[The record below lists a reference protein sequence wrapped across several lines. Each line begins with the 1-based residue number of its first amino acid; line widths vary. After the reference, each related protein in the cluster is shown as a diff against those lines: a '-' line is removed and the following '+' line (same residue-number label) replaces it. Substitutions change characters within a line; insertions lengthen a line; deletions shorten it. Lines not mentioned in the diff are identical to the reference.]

1 MDAWRAAE
9 RGQSIWRKLSRE
21 MGADV
26 KCEIDIDLG
35 PLADELEPVAFRA
48 PKFND
53 LWIGIGGVICG
64 GPLTDPRLIV
74 RRRWKWPEWLT
85 AEWIFCN
92 CHETW
97 FATNSDPIQVN
108 TGFQSVNAVA
118 ITTNSYFQFTPPH
131 CTDWT
136 QSKRRNPNAKA
147 TT

>member
-1 MDAWRAAE
+1 M
-9 RGQSIWRKLSRE
+9 
-21 MGADV
+21 

-35 PLADELEPVAFRA
+35 PLADEWEPVAFRK
-48 PKFND
+48 PKEGERYLSVEYELPTEALFD
-53 LWIGIGGVICG
+53 FETKLH
-64 GPLTDPRLIV
+64 LIV

-118 ITTNSYFQFTPPH
+118 ITTNNYFQFTPPH

>member
-1 MDAWRAAE
+1 
-9 RGQSIWRKLSRE
+9 
-21 MGADV
+21 MGADM

-35 PLADELEPVAFRA
+35 PLADEWEPVAFRHCESDD
-48 PKFND
+48 NYVVD
-53 LWIGIGGVICG
+53 GQIYR
-64 GPLTDPRLIV
+64 GPTNSDRLIV

-97 FATNSDPIQVN
+97 FATNSDPVRGN
-108 TGFQSVNAVA
+108 AGFQSVNAVA
-118 ITTNSYFQFTPPH
+118 ITSNNYFQFTHPP

-136 QSKRRNPNAKA
+136 QSKRRNPNSKA